1 MTVED
6 PPLVSDPA
14 AKTSSMRHLGAA
26 ALLMTTAMALS
37 RVIGFLRE
45 SFVAAK
51 FGANGGTDAFVNA
64 FTVPDLT
71 NYLVA
76 GGALSISLLPLYT
89 EYLARGDERQ
99 ANRLLARIA
108 TFVLT
113 VTLLLVVIGEIF
125 TDEIVRGLFH
135 KMDPAAL
142 AACVR
147 YTHIL
152 FPAQLFFVLGA
163 LISTTLYARGRFR
176 AAAFAPLLYN
186 VFIILGGFILGDRLG
201 VEALAWGALVGAI
214 IGPFGIIIVAAYRA
228 GVRFHFEFNVRH
240 PSFRSWLWQTL
251 PLMIGVSLVSA
262 DDWILRYFGSD
273 LAGQVTHLNY
283 AKRLVAVPIAVVGQA
298 VGQAAMPFLARLFAE
313 GELKKFADTLSR
325 TLRSTGVIAVV
336 LSAMMMTA
344 AEPLVVL
351 LFQRHKFTHED
362 SVATARFLAIFAAAI
377 PLWAWQGLV
386 SRAFYSTK
394 NTFVP
399 MLASTIITVVSL
411 PIYAWLYGTFG
422 APGLAFGSGAGI
434 LLHTAVT
441 FALIPRFVPT
451 MKSEIAPLLW
461 VLARAIVVGVGIV
474 AAGRAMLEVTSGMFN
489 GMGVTR
495 AALGQLAMV
504 GVTSVIVTFVLCRLV
519 GLREPSEF
527 VATITRRFRRRPTTL
542 P

>member
-1 MTVED
+1 M
-6 PPLVSDPA
+6 
-14 AKTSSMRHLGAA
+14 
-26 ALLMTTAMALS
+26 
-37 RVIGFLRE
+37 
-45 SFVAAK
+45 AAK

-76 GGALSISLLPLYT
+76 GGALSISLLPLYS
-89 EYLARGDERQ
+89 EYLARGDERE

-113 VTLLLVVIGEIF
+113 VTLILVIVGEIF
-125 TDEIVRGLFH
+125 TNEIVRGLFH
-135 KMDPAAL
+135 KMDPVAL

-186 VFIILGGFILGDRLG
+186 VFIILGGFLLGDRLG
-201 VEALAWGALVGAI
+201 VEALAWGALAGAI
-214 IGPFGIIIVAAYRA
+214 IGPFGIIILAAYRA

-240 PSFRSWLWQTL
+240 PSFRAWLWQTL
-251 PLMIGVSLVSA
+251 PLMIGVSLVTA

-313 GELKKFADTLSR
+313 GDLKKFADTLSR

-344 AEPLVVL
+344 AEPLVVV
-351 LFQRHKFTHED
+351 LFQRHKFTHDD
-362 SVATARFLAIFAAAI
+362 SVATAQFLAIFAAAI

-386 SRAFYSTK
+386 SRAFYSTDVRVAVRHLRRPWPRVW
-394 NTFVP
+394 FRCWHFP
-399 MLASTIITVVSL
+399 AHCRDLRADS
-411 PIYAWLYGTFG
+411 
-422 APGLAFGSGAGI
+422 AFRADHESRDCAAAMGAGS
-434 LLHTAVT
+434 
-441 FALIPRFVPT
+441 RD
-451 MKSEIAPLLW
+451 
-461 VLARAIVVGVGIV
+461 
-474 AAGRAMLEVTSGMFN
+474 
-489 GMGVTR
+489 
-495 AALGQLAMV
+495 
-504 GVTSVIVTFVLCRLV
+504 
-519 GLREPSEF
+519 
-527 VATITRRFRRRPTTL
+527 RRRRGHRCCWPRNSHAHQRYVQRNGRH
-542 P
+542 PRRHRPARHGWRG